1 MRRELSSDAIP
12 FRRYLSLGD
21 SISIDRYPALD
32 QQDREGAPA
41 PITGLGAASLLY
53 RNDDRRWP
61 EFAGRDLTSHCDGIE
76 WTDLAMDGAV
86 VRTVLESQIPR
97 LPDPIDEPSLVT
109 LTIGGNDFLRLL
121 GPGHGEGERAA
132 AARASVVDDIAS
144 GFRVVIER
152 LRERL
157 ADATI
162 IAGTVYDP
170 TDGTGVL
177 RDGTERTAVLD
188 ALHDLNDRLETIA
201 GGAGVRTVDI
211 HGHFLGHGLSQ
222 DDASERWYWDPMI
235 IEPSAKGA
243 SEVRRLWLEE
253 IEL

>member
-1 MRRELSSDAIP
+1 M
-12 FRRYLSLGD
+12 
-21 SISIDRYPALD
+21 
-32 QQDREGAPA
+32 
-41 PITGLGAASLLY
+41 
-53 RNDDRRWP
+53 
-61 EFAGRDLTSHCDGIE
+61 SHYDGIE

-97 LPDPIDEPSLVT
+97 LPNRVDEPSLVT

-121 GPGHGEGERAA
+121 GPGHGEGETEAA
-132 AARASVVDDIAS
+132 IRASVVDDITS
-144 GFRVVIER
+144 GFREILER
-152 LRERL
+152 LRDRL
-157 ADATI
+157 VDPTI

-177 RDGTERTAVLD
+177 RDGTERPAVLD

-201 GGAGVRTVDI
+201 DEAGQRTVDI
-211 HGHFLGHGLSQ
+211 HGHFLGHGLSEENP
-222 DDASERWYWDPMI
+222 SERWYWDPMI

-253 IEL
+253 IGL